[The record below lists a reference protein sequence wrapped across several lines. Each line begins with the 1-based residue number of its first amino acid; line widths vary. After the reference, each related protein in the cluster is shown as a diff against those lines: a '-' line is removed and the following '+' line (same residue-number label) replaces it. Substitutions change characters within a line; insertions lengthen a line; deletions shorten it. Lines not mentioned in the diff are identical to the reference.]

1 MSIIDKL
8 SEKETW
14 EAFYQHKLKQGNIN
28 PKDAN
33 DLQQFIDSGAF
44 LEIADHLRRGEPLS
58 LPQKTLINK
67 SKSGKKR
74 AVYTFNREENY
85 ALKVLSF
92 LLRDYD
98 YLFAPN
104 LYSFRRNSGVK
115 RAVEDVLRIKD
126 LNRRYVYK
134 LDISN
139 YFNTVDIGLLLP
151 MLKEVFADD
160 EKLFMFFESMLT
172 NPYAEY
178 EGERICESK
187 GIMAGTPVSAFLA
200 NLYLRDLDQWFFSQK
215 IPYLRY
221 SDDILVFAKNE
232 VQLSESVQIIKQ
244 CLRDRH
250 LEINPDKESVSAPGE
265 KWTFLGFSY
274 HEGVIDVSD
283 VSVQKLKAKMRRKAR
298 ALSRWAGKKNLPGE
312 YAAKAFIRRFN
323 AKLYDNPVYSELTW
337 TRWFFP
343 VINTT
348 DTLNEIDRYTQDC
361 IRFLATG
368 TRTKARFQFRY
379 EDMKALGYKS
389 LVHEYYNIKQEENE
403 V

>member
-14 EAFYQHKLKQGNIN
+14 ETFYQHKLKQGNIN
-28 PKDAN
+28 QKDAD
-33 DLQQFIDSGAF
+33 DLRQFIDSGAF
-44 LEIADHLRRGEPLS
+44 LAIADRLKQEEPLS
-58 LPQKTLINK
+58 VPQKTLINK

-85 ALKVLSF
+85 ALKVISF
-92 LLRDYD
+92 LLRNYD
-98 YLFAPN
+98 FLFAPN
-104 LYSFRRNSGVK
+104 LYSFRKNSGVK
-115 RAVEDVLRIKD
+115 RAVEDVMRIKE

-139 YFNTVDIGLLLP
+139 YFNSVDIGLLLP
-151 MLKEVFADD
+151 MLKNILADD
-160 EKLFMFFESMLT
+160 GKLFRFFESMLT
-172 NPYAEY
+172 NPYANY
-178 EGERICESK
+178 EGKQIREPK

-200 NLYLRDLDQWFFSQK
+200 NLYLRDLDHWFFTRK

-221 SDDILVFAKNE
+221 SDDILVFAKDE
-232 VQLSESVQIIKQ
+232 WQLTECIRVIRQYL
-244 CLRDRH
+244 CDRR
-250 LEINPDKESVSAPGE
+250 LTINPDKEIVSAPGE

-274 HEGVIDVSD
+274 HKGVIDVSE
-283 VSVQKLKAKMRRKAR
+283 VSLQKLKAKMRRKTK
-298 ALSRWAGKKNLPGE
+298 ALSRWADKKNLPGN
-312 YAAKAFIRRFN
+312 YAAKAFIHRFN
-323 AKLYDNPVYSELTW
+323 AKLFDNPVYSELTW

-348 DTLNEIDRYTQDC
+348 VTLNEIDRYMQDC

-368 TRTKARFQFRY
+368 TRTKARFRFRY
-379 EDMKALGYKS
+379 EDIKGLGYKS
-389 LVHEYYNIKQEENE
+389 LVHEYYKIKQEENE